1 MATSNK
7 TLFLTGGAG
16 YLGKCTAA
24 HLTDRGYQVFLLDDY
39 STSRPL
45 SHSPFTTV
53 EVDLTDRKALG
64 KAWKDLPK
72 PDGVIHFAA
81 RALVSESCKDPALY
95 FRVNLGSA
103 NNVAELASEIGCVFV
118 HSSSCAVYGVP
129 ETLPLTENSP
139 RRPISPY
146 GESKKMV
153 EDILEQ
159 YRKWKNLNSL
169 NLRYFNP
176 AGAIPW
182 KGVWLGEAHDPETHL
197 VPMVVKALMDQEKV
211 VVYGDNYPTP
221 DGTCVRDF
229 IHVADLAEAHA
240 AALEYLF
247 RTPANEVLPALNVGG
262 GCGVSVLEIAQ
273 AAMTALKIQSPV
285 EKRPRREGDPA
296 ELVADTRA
304 SQKVLNWKPRRTL
317 KEMIESHFHYLQSLR
332 AAKSPK

>member
-1 MATSNK
+1 MATSTK

-24 HLTDRGYQVFLLDDY
+24 HLVERGYQVFLLDDY

-45 SHSPFTTV
+45 KNSPFTVV
-53 EVDLTDRKALG
+53 EVDLTDREALG
-64 KAWKDLPK
+64 KAWKGLPK
-72 PDGVIHFAA
+72 PDGIIHFAA
-81 RALVSESCKDPALY
+81 RALVPQSCEDPGLY

-103 NNVAELASEIGCVFV
+103 NNVAELASETGSVFL

-146 GESKKMV
+146 GETKKMV

-159 YRKWKNLNSL
+159 YRIWKKLTSL
-169 NLRYFNP
+169 SLRYFNP
-176 AGAIPW
+176 VGAIHW
-182 KGVWLGEAHDPETHL
+182 KGVWLGEAHEPETHL
-197 VPMVVKALMDQEKV
+197 VPLVVRALMSNEKV
-211 VVYGDNYPTP
+211 VVFGDDYPTP

-229 IHVADLAEAHA
+229 IHVADLAEAHG

-247 RTPANEVLPALNVGG
+247 RTPSTDLVPALNVGG
-262 GCGVSVLEIAQ
+262 GRGVSVLEIAQ
-273 AAMTALKIQSPV
+273 AAMAALGVQSTV

-296 ELVADTRA
+296 ELVADTSQ

-317 KEMIESHFHYLQSLR
+317 KEMIESHFQYLQSLP